1 VGREFR
7 GVPMASQTIGH
18 AVEYKYWAF
27 ISYSHADDSWGRWLH
42 QALETYRL
50 PRSLVGKPSRD
61 GIVPRRLLPIF
72 RDREELPISADL
84 GANLKNVLES
94 SRYLIV
100 ICSPSAA
107 KSRWV
112 NEEIR
117 FFKSSRTEER
127 VLCFIVAGEPNAAD
141 KPHFQQEECLPDSVR
156 FRIGVDGTL
165 TDVRT
170 EPLAADA
177 RKQGDGKTNAKLKTI
192 AGLAGVNFDDL
203 KHRERRRRFWQRVR
217 LGSLIAAL
225 TAFIIVLVQ
234 VEEKRMND
242 QKTNEEI
249 QKYAEAGQDRLDNGR
264 YLQAA
269 VFFAAAYRLQ
279 EGVSAMTEQLQKG
292 LIECSKAA
300 LAKQILIMNGHA
312 DWVTSAAFS
321 NDGQHLVTA
330 SWDKTIRLWNL
341 NTGASKVIAQSVG
354 KMASVNLSPDGTR
367 IVGGCWDGYAYV
379 WELDGKLLATLDGHR
394 GRVVYAAFSP
404 DGKRIV
410 TASEDA
416 TAREWSTDGKPL
428 FIIKGHT
435 DSVKSAVYSP
445 DGSSILTAGFDGT
458 AKIWDSS
465 SGQLLRTID
474 AAKEG
479 QKSLNF
485 AAFSPDGKRIA
496 TVGLSP
502 EVIIWDLDGQRVGR
516 LSAHAKRINYVQ
528 FDHSGTLLVTASD
541 EDNVK
546 VWDLPHGQLSM
557 SLDRHKGN
565 LALSAVFNPD
575 DSRLV
580 TTGSDHTAR
589 LWDARL
595 RKENFSELVTTIEKE
610 SPWKIVGGQI
620 KEQ

>member
-1 VGREFR
+1 V
-7 GVPMASQTIGH
+7 Q
-18 AVEYKYWAF
+18 
-27 ISYSHADDSWGRWLH
+27 
-42 QALETYRL
+42 
-50 PRSLVGKPSRD
+50 
-61 GIVPRRLLPIF
+61 LLPQG
-72 RDREELPISADL
+72 PIS
-84 GANLKNVLES
+84 
-94 SRYLIV
+94 
-100 ICSPSAA
+100 
-107 KSRWV
+107 
-112 NEEIR
+112 
-117 FFKSSRTEER
+117 
-127 VLCFIVAGEPNAAD
+127 
-141 KPHFQQEECLPDSVR
+141 
-156 FRIGVDGTL
+156 
-165 TDVRT
+165 
-170 EPLAADA
+170 
-177 RKQGDGKTNAKLKTI
+177 
-192 AGLAGVNFDDL
+192 
-203 KHRERRRRFWQRVR
+203 

-234 VEEKRMND
+234 VEEKRMKD
-242 QKTNEEI
+242 QKTSEEI

-416 TAREWSTDGKPL
+416 TARAWSTDGKPL

-485 AAFSPDGKRIA
+485 AAFSPDGKRMA

-580 TTGSDHTAR
+580 TTGSDRTAR

-610 SPWKIVGGQI
+610 SPWKIVGGEL